1 MTEQTDTK
9 IPAQAGKPVVPETAE
24 APEPAATPEAPAAA
38 ETEKAPEVPQAG
50 TAEEA
55 PEPAA
60 TPQVPEAVE
69 APVAVAAETP
79 EASATPDAPDAT
91 VAPVAPA
98 ARRPS
103 KRVLWAVARWT
114 AAVVVCGGLGAGTA
128 LGITSMERTDVPGLA
143 TENDGR
149 WEYPKLSL
157 PALPQDVPRPY
168 TDGNEGEVH
177 YADLRKLLLPAP
189 AGATVD
195 PKLNGGWV
203 SVDEYLSQYDKDAA
217 VALKQA
223 LDESALRHIAAR
235 GWTTPDGTTT
245 RIHLLRFKSVAF
257 AEDFKDN
264 ALDAGSSDGHFP
276 NGVGSAVIDDSTL
289 DIRVPFNVLY
299 GFEETKPYGPEQTRW
314 VHIQAGDTLA
324 LITQSRKG
332 EALTVP
338 FQQTVALQNQLLG

>member
-1 MTEQTDTK
+1 MTEQTDTR
-9 IPAQAGKPVVPETAE
+9 IPDQAEEPVVPETAE
-24 APEPAATPEAPAAA
+24 APGTAA
-38 ETEKAPEVPQAG
+38 APEVPK
-50 TAEEA
+50 
-55 PEPAA
+55 
-60 TPQVPEAVE
+60 AVA
-69 APVAVAAETP
+69 APVAVAAAGTP
-79 EASATPDAPDAT
+79 EASAAPETEAEAAD
-91 VAPVAPA
+91 APVAP

-203 SVDEYLSQYDKDAA
+203 SVDEYLSQYDKDAG

-264 ALDAGSSDGHFP
+264 ALNAGSSDGHFP

>member
-9 IPAQAGKPVVPETAE
+9 IPAQAEEAVVSETAE
-24 APEPAATPEAPAAA
+24 APETAATPEAPAAA
-38 ETEKAPEVPQAG
+38 ETERAPE
-50 TAEEA
+50 T
-55 PEPAA
+55 AA
-60 TPQVPEAVE
+60 TPEATE
-69 APVAVAAETP
+69 APA
-79 EASATPDAPDAT
+79 
-91 VAPVAPA
+91 APA

-149 WEYPKLSL
+149 WAYPKLSL

-203 SVDEYLSQYDKDAA
+203 SVDEYLSQYDKDAG

-245 RIHLLRFKSVAF
+245 RIHLVRFTSVAF

-264 ALDAGSSDGHFP
+264 ALDAGSSDGHHP
-276 NGVGSAVIDDSTL
+276 NGVGAAVIDDSTL

-332 EALTVP
+332 GALTVP

>member
-1 MTEQTDTK
+1 M
-9 IPAQAGKPVVPETAE
+9 
-24 APEPAATPEAPAAA
+24 
-38 ETEKAPEVPQAG
+38 
-50 TAEEA
+50 
-55 PEPAA
+55 
-60 TPQVPEAVE
+60 
-69 APVAVAAETP
+69 
-79 EASATPDAPDAT
+79 
-91 VAPVAPA
+91 
-98 ARRPS
+98 
-103 KRVLWAVARWT
+103 ARWT

-143 TENDGR
+143 TGSDGR

-168 TDGNEGEVH
+168 TDGNEGEIH
-177 YADLRKLLLPAP
+177 FADLRKLLLPAP

-203 SVDEYLSQYDKDAA
+203 SVDEYLSQYDKDAR

-245 RIHLLRFKSVAF
+245 RIHLVRFKSVAF

-264 ALDAGSSDGHFP
+264 ALEAGSSDGHFP
-276 NGVGSAVIDDSTL
+276 AGVGSAVIDESTF
-289 DIRVPFNVLY
+289 DVRVPFTVLY
-299 GFEETKPYGPEQTRW
+299 GYAETKPFGPEQTRW
-314 VHIQAGDTLA
+314 VHIQAGDTVA

>member
-1 MTEQTDTK
+1 MTEQTDTR
-9 IPAQAGKPVVPETAE
+9 IPDQAEEPVVPETAE
-24 APEPAATPEAPAAA
+24 APGTAA
-38 ETEKAPEVPQAG
+38 APEVPKAAE
-50 TAEEA
+50 TAETAAA
-55 PEPAA
+55 PE
-60 TPQVPEAVE
+60 VPEAVA
-69 APVAVAAETP
+69 APVAVAAAETP
-79 EASATPDAPDAT
+79 EASAAPETEAEAAD
-91 VAPVAPA
+91 APVAP

-203 SVDEYLSQYDKDAA
+203 SVDEYLSQYDKDAG

-264 ALDAGSSDGHFP
+264 ALNAGSSDGHFP

>member
-1 MTEQTDTK
+1 MTEQTDTR
-9 IPAQAGKPVVPETAE
+9 IPAQAEEPVVPETTEAPETAAAPEVPKAAETAE
-24 APEPAATPEAPAAA
+24 APEAAATPE
-38 ETEKAPEVPQAG
+38 
-50 TAEEA
+50 
-55 PEPAA
+55 
-60 TPQVPEAVE
+60 VPEAV
-69 APVAVAAETP
+69 AVPVAVAAAETP
-79 EASATPDAPDAT
+79 EASAALETEAVAAD
-91 VAPVAPA
+91 APVAP

-203 SVDEYLSQYDKDAA
+203 SVDEYLSQYDKDAG

-264 ALDAGSSDGHFP
+264 ALNAGSSDGHFP

>member
-9 IPAQAGKPVVPETAE
+9 IPAQTEKPVVPETAE
-24 APEPAATPEAPAAA
+24 APETAA
-38 ETEKAPEVPQAG
+38 APEVPKAAE
-50 TAEEA
+50 TAEA
-55 PEPAA
+55 PEAA
-60 TPQVPEAVE
+60 ETPEVPEAV
-69 APVAVAAETP
+69 AVPVAVAAAETP
-79 EASATPDAPDAT
+79 EASAAPETEAEAADAR
-91 VAPVAPA
+91 VAP

-114 AAVVVCGGLGAGTA
+114 AAVVVCGGLGTGTA

-203 SVDEYLSQYDKDAA
+203 SVDEYLSQYDKDAG

-264 ALDAGSSDGHFP
+264 ALNAGSSDGHFP

-324 LITQSRKG
+324 LITQSRKD

>member
-1 MTEQTDTK
+1 MTEQTDTR
-9 IPAQAGKPVVPETAE
+9 IPAQAEEPVVPETTE
-24 APEPAATPEAPAAA
+24 APGTAAAPEVPKAA
-38 ETEKAPEVPQAG
+38 ETEKAPG
-50 TAEEA
+50 TAAA
-55 PEPAA
+55 PE
-60 TPQVPEAVE
+60 VPEAVE
-69 APVAVAAETP
+69 APVAVAAAETP
-79 EASATPDAPDAT
+79 EASAAPETEAEAAD
-91 VAPVAPA
+91 APVAP

-114 AAVVVCGGLGAGTA
+114 AAVIVCGGLGAGTA

-203 SVDEYLSQYDKDAA
+203 SVDEYLSQYDKDAG

-264 ALDAGSSDGHFP
+264 ALNAGSSDGHFP